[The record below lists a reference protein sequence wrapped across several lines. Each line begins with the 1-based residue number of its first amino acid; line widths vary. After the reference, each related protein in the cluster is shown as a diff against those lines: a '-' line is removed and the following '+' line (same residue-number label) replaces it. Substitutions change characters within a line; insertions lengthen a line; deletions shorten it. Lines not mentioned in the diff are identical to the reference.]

1 MPWKEVSVMS
11 QRKEFVMLAQGED
24 SNIMSLC
31 QRFGISRVSAYKWLS
46 RYRELGEAG
55 LTDRPRTPHHSPA
68 HTKPALENAVLQV
81 RDAHPAWGPRK
92 IRRYLQRHGQEGL
105 PAPSTIW
112 AILRREGRISPAEA
126 EKHRPFVRFERSAPN
141 ELWQMDFK
149 GHFALT
155 QGRCYPLTVLDDHS
169 RYALGIEACANE
181 QGPTVKAHLSLA
193 FERYGLPEAM
203 LMDNGNPWGCQGQ
216 ANYSTFEVWLMRL
229 GIKVY
234 HGRAFHPQTQG
245 KEERFHRTL
254 MAEVVRGRSFSD
266 LAQCQM
272 AFDDW
277 RPVYN
282 LERPHEAL
290 GMEVPAERYR
300 ISPRPLP
307 KSLLPI
313 EYGPDDLVRRVQG
326 DGTITLHSR
335 PFRIGIA
342 FKGLPVGLRATAQDG
357 IWDVFFMTHH
367 VTQLDLTSPDG
378 AADV

>member
-216 ANYSTFEVWLMRL
+216 ADYSTFEVWLMRL

-277 RPVYN
+277 RQVYN

-290 GMEVPAERYR
+290 GLEVPGKRYR
-300 ISPRPLP
+300 ISPRLFP
-307 KSLLPI
+307 KSLPPI